1 MQVTDMS
8 NKILAV
14 LFAAMLPGLSLGQ
27 SPQAYQCTY
36 GDLQRRV
43 EIFYEAGVTVPCEVH
58 YYKDTEAPGEQQVL
72 WRALNETGYCERKT
86 EELIAKLRGWGWTCG
101 QADDAGS
108 KTEPE
113 QVDDPRQDGEPV
125 QGDDTEALEPAAET
139 EPTEDG

>member
-1 MQVTDMS
+1 MNV
-8 NKILAV
+8 KFLAV
-14 LFAAMLPGLSLGQ
+14 LFATMLPSLAFGQ

-43 EIFYEAGVTVPCEVH
+43 EIYYEAGVTVPCEVH

-108 KTEPE
+108 KAEPE
-113 QVDDPRQDGEPV
+113 QGGETV